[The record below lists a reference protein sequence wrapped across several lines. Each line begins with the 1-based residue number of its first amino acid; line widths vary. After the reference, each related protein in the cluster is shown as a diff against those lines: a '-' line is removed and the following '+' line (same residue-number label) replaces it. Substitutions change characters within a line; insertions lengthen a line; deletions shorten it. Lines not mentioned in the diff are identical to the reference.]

1 VSLQFIILE
10 FYPNS
15 MHSYLGIYG
24 AVCIVGMILY
34 NSGFIIHV
42 LGSVRASR
50 RIHDKLIASVLGAP
64 LRWLDSTPIGRVIA
78 RFTQDMR

>member
-1 VSLQFIILE
+1 MMPKLH
-10 FYPNS
+10 PNS
-15 MHSYLGIYG
+15 MTSYLGIYG
-24 AVCIVGMILY
+24 AVCVVGMILY
-34 NSGFIIHV
+34 SWAFVIHV

-50 RIHDKLIASVLGAP
+50 RIHDKLITSVLGAP